1 MNGLLSLLALVGPLS
16 LIVALL
22 VTALLSQRLSL
33 ALPHQKRYR
42 WLLVSL
48 GVATLGFS
56 LRLLGLFGLLGSD
69 IALLT
74 YTMVTAVALTIAVP
88 VAWGYWGWLLGE
100 GQRAGKS
107 GQHRDVQ

>member
-1 MNGLLSLLALVGPLS
+1 MNGLPGLLALVGPMS

-56 LRLLGLFGLLGSD
+56 FRLLGLFGLLGSD

>member
-1 MNGLLSLLALVGPLS
+1 MNGLPGLLALVGPMS